1 MARDDEQVKHV
12 DEEDAAA
19 AAAGGVTGSAPAD
32 ASKAAAAGE
41 ASGSDTQPQAQ
52 AASGSSVPADAG
64 AAGLAPDAQSV
75 AASETREDP
84 AEAYARMTPDER
96 ALAENNALAQVFDD
110 VRVQSR
116 AGVLVTPERWVEVGF
131 VPPHMTG
138 EEFEMF
144 VYDRVR
150 LQMDREREE
159 EKRKEAAHPEE
170 AAERKRESEAAP
182 HVRSR
187 YRTATHA
194 VGVPKMFGTKKPAAE
209 TKQNEASERT
219 EPATVPAQEE
229 TAQSALTDVVRQA
242 STSAAAQPAPAPV
255 AKQQPAAAAVADAS
269 KVVNT
274 RERVRLAAEEQ
285 PTPALYEPVPAP
297 TEPAD
302 PERVPHRRTLEEA
315 LSGED
320 DVPDDPAL
328 DGELDPSIFDGLDLP
343 EGYRMGVVDGEYV
356 LVPTGEKPQPKKLDV
371 DASHITALEGRYSY
385 YLYDAAQMTE
395 TYAHWA
401 FLAAEGDD
409 AATLADTARQES
421 RLYPRPMDV
430 ASLMNEPFNMTRERI
445 RAVWEDMQRS
455 GAYPDIARCE
465 ASNGDVYF
473 YSTKY
478 LSDDQAQSLAE
489 WQSVGRAMNV

>member
-1 MARDDEQVKHV
+1 MARNV
-12 DEEDAAA
+12 DEEKRF
-19 AAAGGVTGSAPAD
+19 G
-32 ASKAAAAGE
+32 
-41 ASGSDTQPQAQ
+41 
-52 AASGSSVPADAG
+52 ADAG
-64 AAGLAPDAQSV
+64 ARTVGAEAAATSAGAATRSGVKDSASAGAQKAVAGAAGSEEQAQPAAAGAVAADAQ
-75 AASETREDP
+75 APASDTREDP

-96 ALAENNALAQVFDD
+96 ALAENNALAQVIDD
-110 VRVQSR
+110 VRAQSA

-150 LQMDREREE
+150 LEMDREREE
-159 EKRKEAAHPEE
+159 RKRKEAAHPEE
-170 AAERKRESEAAP
+170 AAERERESQAAP

-194 VGVPKMFGTKKPAAE
+194 VGVPKMFGTKKPAAQPE
-209 TKQNEASERT
+209 TQPQQAPSEQPKSVEAAS
-219 EPATVPAQEE
+219 PATQGAAAAP
-229 TAQSALTDVVRQA
+229 TS
-242 STSAAAQPAPAPV
+242 SAAATSKPD
-255 AKQQPAAAAVADAS
+255 AAAVADAS
-269 KVVNT
+269 KVTNT
-274 RERVRLAAEEQ
+274 RERARLAEETS

-302 PERVPHRRTLEEA
+302 PKSAPHRRTLDEV

-328 DGELDPSIFDGLDLP
+328 DGELDPSIFDDLDLP

-356 LVPTGEKPQPKKLDV
+356 LVPTEDKPQPKKLEV
-371 DASHITALEGRYSY
+371 DASHITAIEGRYSY

-395 TYAHWA
+395 SYAHWA
-401 FLAAEGDD
+401 FLAGEGDD
-409 AATLADTARQES
+409 AATLADVARQES
-421 RLYPRPMDV
+421 RLYPRPMDI
-430 ASLMNEPFNMTRERI
+430 ASLMSEPFGMTREHI
-445 RAVWEDMQRS
+445 NAVWQDMQES

-478 LSDDQAQSLAE
+478 LNDDQAQSLAE